1 MRDHIIRA
9 IFHQTVLSKD
19 HLDDNTIV
27 IDELGLQNGL
37 IRADIA
43 VLNGC
48 MVGYEIK
55 TQNDNLNRLPAQ
67 VSAYNDIFDKSYII
81 VATKHLAKALTILP
95 EWWGVYVITGD
106 ENAGYAFENY
116 RCASRNNRR
125 NIISIARLLWK
136 NEVSEIL
143 TDYSGKSI
151 PKNRNKQQLYELVA
165 EKYTPEQFGPI
176 ALAYIKQRSGWRK
189 DHSLLS

>member
-9 IFHQTVLSKD
+9 IFHQTVLSKE

-37 IRADIA
+37 IRADIV

-67 VSAYNDIFDKSYII
+67 VAAYSEIFDKAYII
-81 VATKHLAKALTILP
+81 VAAKHLAKALTILP
-95 EWWGVYVITGD
+95 EWWGVYVITCD
-106 ENAGYAFENY
+106 EDAGYAFENY
-116 RCASRNNRR
+116 RVASRNDRR
-125 NIISIARLLWK
+125 DIISIARLLWK
-136 NEVSEIL
+136 DEVSEIL
-143 TDYSGKSI
+143 IGHSGKSVS
-151 PKNRNKQQLYELVA
+151 KSRNKQQLYELIA

-176 ALAYIKQRSGWRK
+176 VLTYIKQRSGWRK
-189 DHSLLS
+189 DRALLS